1 MNISCTMQTVQT
13 IAFLAWLN
21 YQNGGATAV
30 NNVISIDDDEKKP
43 NETINLD
50 DTLDSDNDDTF
61 MKDATKE
68 HTTENSSIRRPH
80 LIVVPASVLS
90 NWMNEFK
97 KFAPHMTVVKYHGNQ
112 NERAEIQY
120 QMRKYLSKDKD
131 VAPNAHLDAVLTTF
145 SYFSSEKGED
155 R

>member
-1 MNISCTMQTVQT
+1 VQT

-21 YQNGGATAV
+21 YQNGGTLPSGGSDPDNA
-30 NNVISIDDDEKKP
+30 ICIDDNSPKK
-43 NETINLD
+43 ETIIID
-50 DTLDSDNDDTF
+50 DTLDSDHGNDDTF
-61 MKDATKE
+61 MLDNTNWNDS
-68 HTTENSSIRRPH
+68 TYVTRRPH

-97 KFAPHMTVVKYHGNQ
+97 KFAPHMVVVKYHGNQ
-112 NERAEIQY
+112 NEREEIKEE
-120 QMRKYLSKDKD
+120 MRKYLTKDSG
-131 VAPNAHLDAVLTTF
+131 AHLDVVLTTF

>member
-1 MNISCTMQTVQT
+1 MDHNENKPSEPVT
-13 IAFLAWLN
+13 L
-21 YQNGGATAV
+21 
-30 NNVISIDDDEKKP
+30 DE
-43 NETINLD
+43 
-50 DTLDSDNDDTF
+50 TLDSDNDDTF
-61 MKDATKE
+61 MPDATKE
-68 HTTENSSIRRPH
+68 DTKNTSIKRPH

-112 NERAEIQY
+112 NERAEIKY
-120 QMRKYLSKDKD
+120 QMKKYLPTDKGS
-131 VAPNAHLDAVLTTF
+131 APNAHLDAVLTTF